1 MVKKKNYEDDEDLS
15 EIEEELEEERDLP
28 DFEGD
33 EMPENAMGLAHQ
45 INKESETIKAFKD
58 MPRETRFSFLDHEDK
73 QEIKHHARSYRTW
86 KYIEKIISLRVEED
100 KKRKEILTN
109 LKNISTKEYLKSY
122 LKNINREYLI
132 SVVEDLTEDEIKD
145 IVAYI
150 KTIKPNY
157 MLETIEQKKQKMDLL
172 YNEYKETDTK
182 PEYIDDMDN
191 LGKIVDTSI
200 ISMGYKGNA
209 AQHSVMTINA
219 VKNEDIRKEVEEK
232 TKFSLL
238 DAFKRRLG

>member
-1 MVKKKNYEDDEDLS
+1 MAKKKDYDED
-15 EIEEELEEERDLP
+15 IDEEEFNLDDDTGLP
-28 DFEGD
+28 EISGD

-58 MPRETRFSFLDHEDK
+58 MPRETRFSFLDNEDK
-73 QEIKHHARSYRTW
+73 AEIKHHARSYRTW
-86 KYIEKIISLRVEED
+86 KYIEKIIFLRVQED
-100 KKRKEILTN
+100 KKRKLILSN
-109 LKNISTKEYLKSY
+109 LKKIDDKKILIQYLKD
-122 LKNINREYLI
+122 INRDYLI
-132 SVVEDLTEDEIKD
+132 SVVEDLTKEELIQIIEFVK
-145 IVAYI
+145 
-150 KTIKPNY
+150 KIKPNY

-172 YNEYKETDTK
+172 YNDYKLIDTK

-191 LGKIVDTSI
+191 LGKVVDTSI